1 MSYGSEERK
10 PLLNFSDTLERATLI
25 DTDFELE
32 ESMGSSKKKK
42 SPTGSGKKKAPKKAP
57 KKKSTKVKVTKGKV
71 GLRVAGYKGLQKF
84 SASELVKHIPISK
97 LKAAGKVLLKQGG
110 TVQKK
115 KKPTKKKKKRN

>member
-10 PLLNFSDTLERATLI
+10 PLLNFSNILERATLI

-42 SPTGSGKKKAPKKAP
+42 SPTGSGKKKAA
-57 KKKSTKVKVTKGKV
+57 KKKSTKVKVTKGKI

-97 LKAAGKVLLKQGG
+97 LKAAGKTLLKLGG

>member
-1 MSYGSEERK
+1 MSCGSEERK

-32 ESMGSSKKKK
+32 ESMSSKKQKGGNK
-42 SPTGSGKKKAPKKAP
+42 SQKGGGKKKG
-57 KKKSTKVKVTKGKV
+57 TKIKVTKGKI

-97 LKAAGKVLLKQGG
+97 LKAAGKTLLKQGG